1 MAGFEANSEVK
12 GKFSKIFNN
21 LGISFQSNQF
31 NFKQKLSKIRILNNY
46 AQNPDDFTNPVFDS
60 PKCSILSDESGWEC
74 SDRNNRQSICLR
86 KCENQ
91 KNFEA
96 RRCLCGRDLCAWK
109 NKGTD
114 SIIRKFSF
122 SKFHRLSANSISR
135 NFNDYPKIQFF
146 EILTTITLKMMIKI
160 FKKAMHAIP
169 KIPNLTKNRRR
180 MTQTS

>member
-1 MAGFEANSEVK
+1 MPCF
-12 GKFSKIFNN
+12 FN
-21 LGISFQSNQF
+21 L
-31 NFKQKLSKIRILNNY
+31 KQELSKIRILNNY

-114 SIIRKFSF
+114 SIIRKFSV
-122 SKFHRLSANSISR
+122 SKFHRSSENSVSR
-135 NFNDYPKIQFF
+135 N
-146 EILTTITLKMMIKI
+146 LTEYNLKMMIN
-160 FKKAMHAIP
+160 
-169 KIPNLTKNRRR
+169 NLKRQCMQFRKF
-180 MTQTS
+180 QTLQKTGEE